1 MQHILYIIHMGSKN
15 KSPYYDGTKL
25 LSLKDLDGRQPE
37 IYICVSNRTAGKTT
51 FFGRYFVNAFLKRSE
66 KFILLYRYDYEVSD
80 IAEKFFGDIRSLFFP
95 GYTMISKARAKGA
108 YHEIKL
114 IKDATNDEEVCGYAV
129 ALNKADQIKKH
140 SHVFND
146 VQRILFDE
154 FQSENNNYAP
164 SEITKFQ
171 SVHTSI
177 ARGQGKQSRYVPVYM
192 LSNTVSIINPY
203 YTAFGISDR
212 LRSNTRYMRGHG
224 WVFEQSYN
232 EAAAAAMAE
241 SGFARAFAG
250 DQYQAYATQN
260 VYLNDSTA
268 FIDKPAGRS
277 RYLGT
282 IRYNGADYAL
292 REYGAEGV
300 IYCDD
305 KPDMSYPYKIAVT
318 TEDHNINYVM
328 LKTNE
333 MFIST
338 MRYYFNNGAFR
349 FKNLLCKEA
358 LLKLIAYY

>member
-1 MQHILYIIHMGSKN
+1 MRYIMHMDSVKN
-15 KSPYYDGTKL
+15 KYYDGAKL
-25 LSLKDLDGRQPE
+25 LSLKDLDGLQPE

-51 FFGRYFVNAFLKRSE
+51 YFARFFVNAFLKRDE

-80 IAEKFFGDIRSLFFP
+80 IATKFFGDIRTLFFP
-95 GYTMISKARAKGA
+95 GYTMISKARARGA
-108 YHEIKL
+108 YHEIMLVK
-114 IKDATNDEEVCGYAV
+114 NGSEEMKTCGYAL
-129 ALNKADQIKKH
+129 ALNKADQIKKY

-146 VQRILFDE
+146 VQRIMFDE
-154 FQSENNNYAP
+154 FQSENDNYAAN
-164 SEITKFQ
+164 EIKKFQ

-177 ARGQGKQSRYVPVYM
+177 ARGQGKQTRYVPVYM

-203 YTAFGISDR
+203 YTKFGISDR
-212 LRSNTRYMRGHG
+212 LRSNTRYMRGRG

-232 EAAAAAMAE
+232 EAAAAAMAG

-250 DQYQAYATQN
+250 DDYQAYATQN

-268 FIDKPAGRS
+268 FIEKPAGKS

-292 REYGAEGV
+292 REYAAAGV
-300 IYCDD
+300 VYCDD

-333 MFIST
+333 MFISG